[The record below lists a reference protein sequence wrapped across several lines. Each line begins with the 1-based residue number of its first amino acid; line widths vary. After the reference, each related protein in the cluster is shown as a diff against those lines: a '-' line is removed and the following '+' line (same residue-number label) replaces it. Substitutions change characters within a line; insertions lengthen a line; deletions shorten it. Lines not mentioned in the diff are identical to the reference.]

1 MEFLKDLWLFL
12 RERKKWWLLP
22 LLVMVVLITL
32 FIVLEQFGACAFYLF
47 AFLILMPSSSKNYQA
62 KETVLVITVG
72 FLVLY
77 MVFKGKVFFY
87 CALVIGLAGVLSFY
101 LSEKIHWV
109 WNKLSL
115 VLGAVSNRVLLG
127 IVFFVV
133 LTPMALI
140 RRMRGKDG
148 LRRFDANA
156 ISNFSRREQVF
167 EKKDF
172 EKVW

>member
-1 MEFLKDLWLFL
+1 
-12 RERKKWWLLP
+12 
-22 LLVMVVLITL
+22 MVVPAGTEEMVAVATVDHGRIDHPLYRAGEL
-32 FIVLEQFGACAFYLF
+32 LCSGSFYLL
-47 AFLILMPSSSKNYQA
+47 AFLILMSSSSKNYQA

-77 MVFKGKVFFY
+77 VVFKKTMFLDV
-87 CALVIGLAGVLSFY
+87 ALVIGLAGVFSFY

-115 VLGAVSNRVLLG
+115 LLAAISNRVLLG

-133 LTPMALI
+133 VTPMALI

-148 LRRFDANA
+148 LRRFDATA
-156 ISNFSRREQVF
+156 TSNFSRREQVF
-167 EKKDF
+167 EKKDL
-172 EKVW
+172 ENTW